1 MAEPKNGSTAA
12 PATKMEAV
20 ERTLKELGSDTMPVA
35 IKEHLKK
42 RYGMEI
48 SAAVASDYKKRLK
61 KKAKAAGTPE
71 TAKQTATP
79 AVAQAAAPLKKAVA
93 PAKKT
98 VPPVKKVA
106 AAKPPASA
114 SETPKKANGTKGGSV
129 LLDDVLTAKA
139 LLDRVGLDNLKALIE
154 GLAK

>member
-1 MAEPKNGSTAA
+1 MAERKNGSMAT

-20 ERTLKELGSDTMPVA
+20 EQTLKELGSDTMPMA

-48 SAAVASDYKKRLK
+48 SAAVASDYKKKVKQR
-61 KKAKAAGTPE
+61 AKAATTPDA
-71 TAKQTATP
+71 AKPAVTP
-79 AVAQAAAPLKKAVA
+79 PVAQAPAPLKKAAV

-106 AAKPPASA
+106 APKSQASGL
-114 SETPKKANGTKGGSV
+114 ETPKKANGANGGSV

-139 LLDRVGLDNLKALIE
+139 LLDRVGFNNLRTLIE
-154 GLAK
+154 GLAR

>member
-1 MAEPKNGSTAA
+1 MADPKNGSA

-20 ERTLKELGSDTMPVA
+20 ERTLADRGYETMPVA

-42 RYGMEI
+42 KYGMEI

-71 TAKQTATP
+71 TAKP
-79 AVAQAAAPLKKAVA
+79 AAMPPVAQAAAPLKKAAA

-98 VPPVKKVA
+98 VPPVIKVA

-114 SETPKKANGTKGGSV
+114 QETPKKASGTKGGNAV
-129 LLDDVLTAKA
+129 LKPFSWQI
-139 LLDRVGLDNLKALIE
+139 IE
-154 GLAK
+154 P

>member
-1 MAEPKNGSTAA
+1 MAEPKNGSIAA

-48 SAAVASDYKKRLK
+48 SAAVASDYKKNIKQR
-61 KKAKAAGTPE
+61 AKVAGTPE
-71 TAKQTATP
+71 TAKRAAMP
-79 AVAQAAAPLKKAVA
+79 PVAQAAAPLKKAAA
-93 PAKKT
+93 PARKI
-98 VPPVKKVA
+98 VPPVKKVVTPKA
-106 AAKPPASA
+106 QASGQ
-114 SETPKKANGTKGGSV
+114 ETPKKANGTNGGTV

-139 LLDRVGLDNLKALIE
+139 LLDRVGLDNLRTLIE